1 MLVTIDDVL
10 WSRHYTDAGA
20 SCAAQTPFRVGS
32 ITMSNPLADVESF
45 LQDTPPFDLLD
56 RPLLRRAAAAV
67 EAVYRRKGTVLL
79 EMGVQNDTLYLI
91 RRGAVEAHDVSD
103 TLVGRYG
110 EGESFG
116 LQSLLTGKPVRFRVT
131 LIEDGLIWMIPR
143 AAFDALRTASLDFD
157 TFYIR
162 SLEDRL
168 ISALQPEGGR
178 NQTQTLFMTPMGE
191 LAKRAPITVTP
202 DTTIAAA
209 AKKMSEH
216 GISSLLVNDGGQLAG
231 IVTDRD
237 LRNRVLAV
245 GRDPAEPVTA
255 IMTAQ
260 PLTLD
265 ATSPV
270 LSGILAMASRGIHHL
285 PLKRDEQVVGMV
297 TTRDLMSLQTH
308 HPLYLA
314 AQLQKQD
321 SMAGLA
327 EVCKRVP
334 KLFELMLASG
344 IRSEEVPKV
353 LTMIN
358 DTVTRTLIGIA
369 TRTLGPPPAPF
380 AWLAFGSQARQ
391 EQSIKTD
398 QDNGIVYAD
407 DAPAGAEAYFKSLA
421 EFVCDGLDAC
431 GYVYCPGKIMATTDS
446 WRQPLAGWVR
456 HFSDWARLPDPKAV
470 LSVSIFFDLRTVTGD
485 RELTAGIRA
494 AMGQCV
500 SGTGKAVFLS
510 ALARQAASYDV
521 PLGFF
526 RRFVLESKGEHK
538 ETLEIKAAGLMPLT
552 DLVRVR
558 ALEGGVTVPGTQERL
573 AELVATGKM
582 SERDADRLAGA
593 HRLLAGLR
601 VRLHAEQVRK
611 GEEPHNH
618 LDVRAISHAER
629 AALKDAFLV
638 IRDAQKALALDFPA

>member
-1 MLVTIDDVL
+1 
-10 WSRHYTDAGA
+10 
-20 SCAAQTPFRVGS
+20 
-32 ITMSNPLADVESF
+32 MSNPLADVESF
-45 LQDTPPFDLLD
+45 LRETPPFDLLD
-56 RPLLRRAAAAV
+56 GPLLRRAAASF

-79 EMGVQNDTLYLI
+79 EIGDENSQLYLI
-91 RRGAVEAHDVSD
+91 RRGAVEAHDVHD
-103 TLVGRYG
+103 NLIDRYG

-116 LQSLLTGKPVRFRVT
+116 LQSLLTGKPVRFRVR
-131 LIEDGLIWMIPR
+131 LIEDGLVWMMPR
-143 AAFDALRTASLDFD
+143 AAFDGLRSASLEFD

-168 ISALQPEGGR
+168 VNALQPAGGR

-191 LAKRAPITVTP
+191 LSRRTPITVTP

-209 AKKMSEH
+209 ARQMSEH
-216 GISSLLVNDGGQLAG
+216 GVSSLLINEGDTLAG

-237 LRNRVLAV
+237 LRNRVLAQ
-245 GRDPAEPVTA
+245 GRDPSEPVST

-265 ATSPV
+265 ASSPV
-270 LSGILAMASRGIHHL
+270 LAGILAMASRGIHHL
-285 PLKRDEQVVGMV
+285 PLSRDDRVVGMV

-314 AQLQKQD
+314 AQLQKQG
-321 SMAGLA
+321 SVEGLV
-327 EVCKRVP
+327 EMCKRVP

-353 LTMIN
+353 LTMIS
-358 DTVTRTLIGIA
+358 DTVTRTLIGLA
-369 TRTLGPPPAPF
+369 QARLGPPPAPF
-380 AWLAFGSQARQ
+380 AWLAFGSQARE
-391 EQSIKTD
+391 EQSLKTD

-407 DAPAGAEAYFKSLA
+407 GAPPGADAYFKALA

-431 GYVYCPGKIMATTDS
+431 GYPYCPGKIMATTDH
-446 WRQPLAGWVR
+446 WRQPLAGWVK
-456 HFSDWARLPDPKAV
+456 HFTSWASLPDPKAV
-470 LSVSIFFDLRTVTGD
+470 LSVSIFFDLRAICGE
-485 RELTAGIRA
+485 RELVASIRKA
-494 AMGQCV
+494 LGDCA

-558 ALEGGVTVPGTQERL
+558 ALQGSVTVPGTQDRL
-573 AELVATGKM
+573 AQLVATDKM
-582 SERDADRLAGA
+582 DRRDADRLAGA
-593 HRLLAGLR
+593 HGLLAGLR
-601 VRLHAEQVRK
+601 VRLHAEQVRR

-618 LDVRAISHAER
+618 LDVRKISHAER

-638 IRDAQKALALDFPA
+638 IREAQKGLSLDFPA

>member
-1 MLVTIDDVL
+1 
-10 WSRHYTDAGA
+10 
-20 SCAAQTPFRVGS
+20 
-32 ITMSNPLADVESF
+32 MSNPLADVESF
-45 LQDTPPFDLLD
+45 LSDTPPFDLLD
-56 RPLLRRAAAAV
+56 GPLLRRAAASF

-79 EMGVQNDTLYLI
+79 EIGGQNSSLYLI
-91 RRGAVEAHDVSD
+91 RRGAVEAHDQNENLID
-103 TLVGRYG
+103 RYG

-116 LQSLLTGKPVRFRVT
+116 LQSLLTGKPVRFRVR
-131 LIEDGLIWMIPR
+131 LIEDGLIWIMPR
-143 AAFDALRTASLDFD
+143 AAFDQLRSASLEFD

-168 ISALQPEGGR
+168 ITALQPGGGR
-178 NQTQTLFMTPMGE
+178 NETQTLFMTPMGE
-191 LAKRAPITVTP
+191 LARRAPITVTP

-216 GISSLLVNDGGQLAG
+216 GISSLLVNEGDRLAG

-255 IMTAQ
+255 IMTSQ

-265 ATSPV
+265 AASPV

-321 SMAGLA
+321 SVAGLA
-327 EVCKRVP
+327 EICKRVP

-369 TRTLGPPPAPF
+369 GRNLGPPPAPF

-431 GYVYCPGKIMATTDS
+431 GYVYCPGKIMATTDD
-446 WRQPLAGWVR
+446 WRLPLAGWVR

-485 RELTAGIRA
+485 RALTAGIRE

-500 SGTGKAVFLS
+500 AGTGKAVFLS

-558 ALEGGVTVPGTQERL
+558 ALAGGVTVPGTQERL

-582 SERDADRLAGA
+582 SARDADRLAGA

-638 IRDAQKALALDFPA
+638 IREAQKGLSLEFPA